1 MDLMVLD
8 EEARSGWISYG
19 RTQHWQIKR
28 PRGVQLVIMWFPRN
42 PKWKILAT
50 HD

>member
-1 MDLMVLD
+1 MELTELD
-8 EEARSGWISYG
+8 EEACSGQISYG
-19 RTQHWQIKR
+19 QTQHGRIKR